1 MKKFYTVFLLL
12 IISAFAAVYFF
23 KIGWYP
29 LAIADSNLI
38 WGWQLDKEAQSAMAY
53 YSQTIKT
60 YNIPGVDDE
69 EIMLMED
76 DLKRASLERI
86 IDKIIISKSLKSLEG
101 DGAEDLVNDKIDK
114 YLENNKLESA
124 ASALFNLSFK
134 DFIEII
140 LVPQAEKELVEEKI
154 KAEKRDFNNWLRIQR
169 NQTKVYLFLKGSK
182 WTPDGLMR
190 D

>member
-29 LAIADSNLI
+29 LAIANSELI
-38 WGWQLDKEAQSAMAY
+38 WGWQLDKETQSASAY
-53 YSQTIKT
+53 YNQAIKT
-60 YNIPGVDDE
+60 YNIPGVIE
-69 EIMLMED
+69 E

-86 IDKIIISKSLKSLEG
+86 IDKIIISNSLKSLEG
-101 DGAEDLVNDKIDK
+101 DKAEGLVNAKIDK

-140 LVPQAEKELVEEKI
+140 LIPQAEKELIEEKV
-154 KAEKRDFNNWLRIQR
+154 KAENRDFNNWLRIQR
-169 NQTKVYLFLKGSK
+169 NQIKVYLFIKGFK